1 MYKKIIMSVKKS
13 KIKNI
18 NSGKKLQIY
27 QLYMRERERE
37 RARRRTQIIER
48 FINIKIAISTFMSEC
63 MLVILAAHI

>member
-37 RARRRTQIIER
+37 PDDVHREQ
-48 FINIKIAISTFMSEC
+48 NG
-63 MLVILAAHI
+63 L